1 MSSSSPP
8 RFFLSY
14 SATILSRS
22 MSSNIIPRDISHD
35 SVIKSKPADTIIYK
49 AHCHFFILYLFASIR
64 KAVLTQRRDI
74 KLVEGKG
81 NQNQQQYEI
90 MPFIFSNI
98 RKPKKSH
105 VVTTSDFQNT
115 NYLKTNL
122 LKQIKKIS
130 TLGFISIMYQSFA
143 AKILH
148 LHKSSKFFSQKIVT
162 NTLKTLKRG
171 NETVSFPLFVIYS
184 LQNYIIPPIPGLPI
198 GIAGFSSGLSTIR
211 HSVVRNMPAIEAAFS
226 RATRATLAGSITP
239 ALRMSS

>member
-90 MPFIFSNI
+90 MPF
-98 RKPKKSH
+98 KKSH
-105 VVTTSDFQNT
+105 VVTTSDFQKT

>member
-1 MSSSSPP
+1 MKLCLSYFRIYANKKNRMSS
-8 RFFLSY
+8 
-14 SATILSRS
+14 
-22 MSSNIIPRDISHD
+22 
-35 SVIKSKPADTIIYK
+35 
-49 AHCHFFILYLFASIR
+49 
-64 KAVLTQRRDI
+64 Q
-74 KLVEGKG
+74 
-81 NQNQQQYEI
+81 
-90 MPFIFSNI
+90 
-98 RKPKKSH
+98 KKSH
-105 VVTTSDFQNT
+105 VVTTSDFQKT